1 MTNILWQ
8 VLLKTLK
15 SGMVWKLEMLAVWW
29 SKKNWDAA
37 HIFIVIVYNIM
48 VPKKTDSW
56 IKRNPS
62 VSSEKFVPICTTLSL
77 ALHRH
82 MMSPLSKT
90 YRFSCYLALPC
101 ELWRCFHLHV
111 FAQWPSGG
119 TQYGP
124 KNYAGWCFR
133 RFADQCLSQYC
144 RSCAE
149 PTYNSILTP
158 SIA

>member
-90 YRFSCYLALPC
+90 YRFSCYLALPW

-111 FAQWPSGG
+111 FCVMNERWDPIRSRKLCWLMFSKVCWPMSGSVL
-119 TQYGP
+119 T
-124 KNYAGWCFR
+124 
-133 RFADQCLSQYC
+133 
-144 RSCAE
+144 
-149 PTYNSILTP
+149 ILCWTD
-158 SIA
+158 IQ